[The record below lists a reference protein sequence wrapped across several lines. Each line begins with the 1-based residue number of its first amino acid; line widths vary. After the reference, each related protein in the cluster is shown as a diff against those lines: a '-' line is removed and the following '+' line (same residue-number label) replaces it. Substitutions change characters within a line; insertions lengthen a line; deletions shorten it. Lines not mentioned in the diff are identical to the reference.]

1 MFIFKELTREKFIGI
16 VMVCHEKFG
25 PGAKFGPR
33 TKFGNKKSAKLIP
46 PCNIWTQASQ
56 TV

>member
-1 MFIFKELTREKFIGI
+1 
-16 VMVCHEKFG
+16 MVCHEKFG

-46 PCNIWTQASQ
+46 PCNICTQTSQ